1 MVGSNPQSDGYLCNP
16 HPDLALD
23 RRPLA
28 PLEWLRSGGEVA
40 PVLRLVEAADW
51 ASR

>member
-1 MVGSNPQSDGYLCNP
+1 MVGSNPQSDGFLCNP
-16 HPDLALD
+16 RPDLALD